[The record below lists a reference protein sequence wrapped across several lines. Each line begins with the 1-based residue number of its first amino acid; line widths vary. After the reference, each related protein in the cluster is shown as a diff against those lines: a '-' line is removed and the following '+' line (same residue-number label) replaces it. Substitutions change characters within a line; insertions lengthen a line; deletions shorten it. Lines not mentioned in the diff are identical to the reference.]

1 MSVSRIGRVA
11 AVLATFVIAG
21 CGKGEQEEPPKSRA
35 EEERTVV
42 TLQSYVYATA
52 DENSF
57 RVAERIRDQ
66 VKSAFG
72 ALKSLRVT
80 GSNQNASNTAND
92 ELYREPLVLV
102 DAAGREVIVMRVWFR
117 YVDEVVAS
125 QAVQRNVPLLVGGL
139 HLQDDAHFT
148 QIVTECTPNTA
159 RERELRGRLQSAF
172 DGSIQSCQ
180 DAILAEQ
187 AKIDAA
193 RVRLDEPEDEIV
205 PEEFLR
211 VYVPVVARV
220 MARKASQMGRYPRFE
235 PVVPQAG
242 RGMAVASAPGKA
254 RPRGRSA
261 ESDDGAGELFDAPA
275 AAPKA
280 ELGSDVAGDRK
291 AELGSDVAGD
301 REKEPAL
308 IVPAVGAGGPGRAG
322 PAAEE
327 AADPNAPPDPQ
338 MDVPVVAA
346 APAAANAKAAA
357 PVQPRGDVESSFAW
371 EDLLDKKFILLW
383 ISLFSLY
390 PLLKRR
396 Q

>member
-1 MSVSRIGRVA
+1 MSLSRFLRA
-11 AVLATFVIAG
+11 ATLFVTFAIAG
-21 CGKGEQEEPPKSRA
+21 CGKGEQEEPPKSRG

-42 TLQSYVYATA
+42 TLQSYVYAMP
-52 DENSF
+52 DEHGS

-66 VKSAFG
+66 IKSAFG

-80 GSNQNASNTAND
+80 GSNQNASNSAGD
-92 ELYREPLVLV
+92 ELYREPLLLV
-102 DAAGREVIVMRVWFR
+102 DASGREIVVMRVWFR

-159 RERELRGRLQSAF
+159 KERDLRGRLQSAF

-193 RVRLDEPEDEIV
+193 RVRLDQPEDEIV

-242 RGMAVASAPGKA
+242 RNAAVASAPGRA
-254 RPRGRSA
+254 RARSGSA
-261 ESDDGAGELFDAPA
+261 NGDDAAGELFDTPATAPDA
-275 AAPKA
+275 K
-280 ELGSDVAGDRK
+280 LGSDVAGDRK

-301 REKEPAL
+301 KEKEPAL
-308 IVPAVGAGGPGRAG
+308 IVPAAGAGGPGRAG

-346 APAAANAKAAA
+346 APAAGNAKVAA